1 MLKNITLSADEVLI
15 LKARQKAQRE
25 HTTLNAT
32 FRRWLKQ
39 YISNTTKTLDYLE
52 FMKNLNYARPG
63 SKFTR
68 EELNER

>member
-1 MLKNITLSADEVLI
+1 MKNITLSADEELI
-15 LKARQKAQRE
+15 RRARKKAQRE

-39 YISNTTKTLDYLE
+39 YINKNTRTIDFNS
-52 FMKNLNYARPG
+52 FMDNLSYAKPG